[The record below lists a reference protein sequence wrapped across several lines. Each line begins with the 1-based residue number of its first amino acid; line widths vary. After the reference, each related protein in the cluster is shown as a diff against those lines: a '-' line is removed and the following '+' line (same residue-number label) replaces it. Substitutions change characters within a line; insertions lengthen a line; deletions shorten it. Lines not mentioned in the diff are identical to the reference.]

1 MNGRFIEVLDEHMKT
16 VQSYDGTLHHKAVV
30 ESQYSPENLSLQMI
44 VLDTAFQTLIEKYQR
59 HLDITRPALLKLL
72 AMNEKNHE
80 ASDLKELLAV
90 KLTLAQFEQN
100 IHDVKTEINTFSRE
114 FCEDKC
120 KEDLR
125 MIVEF
130 FNYNI
135 QEVEFE
141 LRSLTGRIEDCE
153 QFVGI
158 HVDTVR

>member
-1 MNGRFIEVLDEHMKT
+1 MKT

-90 KLTLAQFEQN
+90 KITLAQFEQN

-125 MIVEF
+125 MIVPA
-130 FNYNI
+130 
-135 QEVEFE
+135 
-141 LRSLTGRIEDCE
+141 LLTSGMS
-153 QFVGI
+153 V
-158 HVDTVR
+158 